1 MKEKLAQAGLE
12 GDVVPE
18 TVNAIVNVFFEEMWP
33 YLSESME
40 ALSRFVESDLHEF
53 GSELPR
59 KTFTATPGFEAFQT
73 GEGAL
78 TVPFT
83 LNGIKSRRMVVPYQ
97 IWMLQRIAAAMVGCD
112 LTATSGWLATF
123 NRGEEI
129 LELDNRMAR
138 CRITKQGGLL
148 YSTGSIEDIAIA

>member
-1 MKEKLAQAGLE
+1 MSDQGAWLE

-33 YLSESME
+33 YLCESME
-40 ALSRFVESDLHEF
+40 ALSRFVESDLHEL

-78 TVPFT
+78 TVP
-83 LNGIKSRRMVVPYQ
+83 SP
-97 IWMLQRIAAAMVGCD
+97 
-112 LTATSGWLATF
+112 
-123 NRGEEI
+123 
-129 LELDNRMAR
+129 
-138 CRITKQGGLL
+138 
-148 YSTGSIEDIAIA
+148 